1 MDFRECD
8 KMNKSVKGGSM
19 KKRIAIIILIM
30 SIVFLII
37 SFKPK
42 EENNKKESQPI
53 EWTELK
59 LSSFLEQP
67 SKTIGIIHGDLDTYL
82 SITIENI
89 SNEEYEN
96 YKEKCKNKY
105 HIESKED
112 NHSYQA
118 FDDKGYQLRLFYT
131 KNELDIHLEAPEEY
145 QKIEWP
151 TNGLDTFLPVPK
163 SDYGKIS
170 WDNQTTFIIHLEKMT
185 VGDLIEYKEECK
197 KKGFTTIE
205 TDTDRVFQATD
216 SKNRELHLTYL
227 GFQRI
232 EIALYEKEKTEEEQE
247 SVLEDDFPYN
257 AFINYKQNATHE
269 ELYLINTNNNACKYI
284 EIARGHRTGEVL
296 SAYKSSCSF
305 QGDYY
310 VRFTI
315 DSKEFVKNEDD
326 TYTEYIEGREYNMY
340 KTTTLEHAKYIYEL
354 YEKNS

>member
-1 MDFRECD
+1 
-8 KMNKSVKGGSM
+8 M

-30 SIVFLII
+30 SSAFLII

-67 SKTIGIIHGDLDTYL
+67 SKTIGIIHSDLDTYL
-82 SITIENI
+82 SITIDNI

-105 HIESKED
+105 HIESEED

-118 FDDKGYQLRLFYT
+118 FDDKGYQLRLLYT

-145 QKIEWP
+145 QKIQWP
-151 TNGLDTFLPVPK
+151 TNGLATFLPNPK

-170 WDNQTTFIIHLEKMT
+170 WNNQTTFIIHLGNTT
-185 VGDLIEYKEECK
+185 VEDLTEYKEECK

-216 SKNRELHLTYL
+216 SNNRELHLTYL

-232 EIALYEKEKTEEEQE
+232 EIALYEKEKIEEEPESEVEEEQE
-247 SVLEDDFPYN
+247 SEVEEEFPYN
-257 AFINYKQNATHE
+257 AFINYKRNATHE
-269 ELYLINTNNNACKYI
+269 VLYLLNTKNNACEYI
-284 EIARGHRTGEVL
+284 EIAKGHRTGNVL
-296 SAYKSSCSF
+296 SAYKSSCTF
-305 QGDYY
+305 QGDYH

-315 DSKEFVKNEDD
+315 DSKEFVKNEDN

-354 YEKNS
+354 YENR